1 MTPNYQDDD
10 FNPQQYVDGGRTEI
24 LPIPAE
30 YRIKA
35 TSSQFKT
42 DKEGKIVLTKD
53 EQGRE
58 FRTVRLNR
66 IEIVEPADENG
77 QFGIF
82 FDAGAKPFPRKG
94 PSNSTV
100 KGSRVMDVIRA
111 IDLNLAGEPQ
121 GWDDAADVLLREL
134 QSGAEFH
141 AKLGYKT
148 LDVEGAKADLAA
160 LGENASQDA
169 KNNVWRT
176 HTYYTSA
183 YRNPD
188 GTYNTSVKSKDG
200 QRFLPAK
207 LTIESFVSADKRR
220 TPGK

>member
-1 MTPNYQDDD
+1 MVPNYQDDD

-24 LPIPAE
+24 LPLPAE

-35 TSSQFKT
+35 VSAQIKK
-42 DKEGKIVLTKD
+42 DKEGNTVISKD
-53 EQGRE
+53 DQGRE
-58 FRTVRLNR
+58 FRTVRINR
-66 IEIVEPADENG
+66 IEIVEPADDNG

-82 FDAGAKPFPRKG
+82 ADVGSRPFPRKG
-94 PSNSTV
+94 AGQTKVMAS
-100 KGSRVMDVIRA
+100 KVMDVIRA

-141 AKLGYKT
+141 VKLGYKS
-148 LDVEGAKADLAA
+148 LDVDGAKADLAS
-160 LGENASQDA
+160 LDENASQDE
-169 KNNVWRT
+169 KNEVWRK

-183 YRNPD
+183 YRNAD
-188 GTYNTSVKSKDG
+188 GSYNTSVKSKDD
-200 QRFLPAK
+200 QRFIPAK
-207 LTIESFVSADKRR
+207 LTIESFVPVNKRR

>member
-35 TSSQFKT
+35 VSSQVKK
-42 DKEGKIVLTKD
+42 DKEGNIVLSKD
-53 EQGRE
+53 DQGRE
-58 FRTVRLNR
+58 FRTIRLNR
-66 IEIVEPADENG
+66 IEIVEPSDENG

-82 FDAGAKPFPRKG
+82 FDASARPFNRKG
-94 PSNSTV
+94 AGTSQV
-100 KGSRVMDVIRA
+100 KASKVMDVIRA
-111 IDLNLAGEPQ
+111 IDLNLAGEPS

-134 QSGAEFH
+134 QAGSEFH
-141 AKLGYKT
+141 VKLGYRS
-148 LDVEGAKADLAA
+148 LDVDGAKADLAA
-160 LGENASQDA
+160 LGEDATQDQ
-169 KNNVWRT
+169 KNEVWRN

-200 QRFLPAK
+200 QRLIPAK
-207 LTIESFVSADKRR
+207 LTIESFVPVNKRR
-220 TPGK
+220 QLGK